1 MVYKSERKQL
11 NKFISL
17 KSTEFPVNDNDE
29 KENGEWSINQVTF
42 ASYLWLQRGKCL
54 NIGHLCVSVRKK
66 RKKKKFYLGG
76 VGST

>member
-29 KENGEWSINQVTF
+29 KEIGE
-42 ASYLWLQRGKCL
+42 
-54 NIGHLCVSVRKK
+54 
-66 RKKKKFYLGG
+66 
-76 VGST
+76 